1 MQATC
6 VPLVTTRSKLPDWT
20 QVNGKTVKVYQT
32 LKDFPEGCIG
42 FVYRILFD
50 DNTLYIGK
58 KSLYSLRT
66 VKSEANRH
74 KDAVV
79 SIKFRNTGKGF
90 RQRYD
95 VIKLESNWKSYK
107 GSSKEVKGRK
117 PVERHILAFA
127 FSKLE
132 LTYLEEKN
140 LFKYDAIVDPS
151 YINSNIGG
159 RYYRGAIPQERFDG
173 QEIRSES

>member
-1 MQATC
+1 M
-6 VPLVTTRSKLPDWT
+6 TTRSSLPDWV
-20 QVNGKTVKVYQT
+20 QVHGKEIKKYLS
-32 LKDFPEGCIG
+32 LKDFPEGCTG

-50 DNTLYIGK
+50 DGTLYIGK

-66 VKSEANRH
+66 VKSEANKH
-74 KDAVV
+74 KDAIV

-95 VIKLESNWKSYK
+95 IIKLESNWKSYK

-117 PVERHILAFA
+117 PVERVILAFA

-173 QEIRSES
+173 QEVRSED

>member
-1 MQATC
+1 MTI
-6 VPLVTTRSKLPDWT
+6 RSSLPDWV
-20 QVNGKTVKVYQT
+20 QVHGKEIKKYLS
-32 LKDFPEGCIG
+32 LKDFPEGCTG
-42 FVYRILFD
+42 FVYRILFED
-50 DNTLYIGK
+50 GTLYIGK

-66 VKSEANRH
+66 VKSEANKH
-74 KDAVV
+74 KDAIV

-95 VIKLESNWKSYK
+95 IIKLESNWKSYK

-117 PVERHILAFA
+117 PVERAILAFA

-173 QEIRSES
+173 QEIRSED

>member
-1 MQATC
+1 MS
-6 VPLVTTRSKLPDWT
+6 TRSSLPDWV
-20 QVNGKTVKVYQT
+20 QVHGKSIKRY
-32 LKDFPEGCIG
+32 LSLEDFPEGCTG
-42 FVYRILFD
+42 FVYRILFED
-50 DNTLYIGK
+50 GTLYIGK

-66 VKSEANRH
+66 VKSEANKH
-74 KDAVV
+74 KDAIV
-79 SIKFRNTGKGF
+79 SIKFKNTGKGF

-95 VIKLESNWKSYK
+95 IIKLESNWKSYK

-117 PVERHILAFA
+117 PVERVILAFA

-173 QEIRSES
+173 QEIRNED